1 MSKKNLIVERI
12 NFRIILFF
20 FYRFKIF
27 YLKENIYSKLFK
39 KFNIKK
45 LDWNI
50 KDEIYSKNRFVQ
62 SFFERNKIGDLIESY
77 FNCETDYFNNL
88 NSEDRFYFKEY
99 LKVRLPNERNCFGN
113 LSLKELLIVID
124 QTNKLIK
131 ENKTFFFE
139 QNIFS
144 KFISKKF
151 KDENCNFI
159 FFNSLRFLT
168 RFNLIKL
175 FIKNLKHLKKR
186 KKNSLNKKLCI
197 IDSYQ
202 INKPHELID
211 DKKLFE
217 KTIFCSHDYYDKSII
232 CILDELSLKLYL
244 SILKKNLNVI
254 FSFKK
259 YFLKLFFFEYSLY
272 KEIYYNFF
280 KSNDTK
286 VFMSS
291 SISQNYIVSAN
302 AASKK
307 LGLHS
312 VGFSCSLN
320 TYYIDQLGIKSFDT
334 FINFSPL
341 HKEFKKNLINY
352 KNFGYIGDYKFKNVL
367 NSGKAIRNQLNQN
380 SVKFVIGF
388 FDQGFFNDK
397 RFGLT
402 FSDAQVHGY
411 VFLLNKVIQN
421 EDLGLLIKP
430 KKPKILKKVLNKK
443 FSNINKL
450 LNQAIETQR
459 CFIFDNHDPKHVKN
473 FIDIPAKIAEA
484 SDVTIHDTMLAGTAG
499 LESALMNKRSILF
512 DYYNSSQNFIF
523 KNKDLNIVFDDW
535 DKLWGELMKFRKNN
549 KKSNL
554 GDWSSILKYFD
565 EFNDGKTNKRLQ
577 NFLNSKI

>member
-1 MSKKNLIVERI
+1 MSNKNLIVERI
-12 NFRIILFF
+12 NFRIILFY

-27 YLKENIYSKLFK
+27 YLKDNIYSKLLK

-50 KDEIYSKNRFVQ
+50 KDEINSENNLVQ
-62 SFFERNKIGDLIESY
+62 SFFEKNKIGHLIEDF
-77 FNCETDYFNNL
+77 FNDEIVFFNNL
-88 NSEDRFYFKEY
+88 NSEDCFYFKEY
-99 LKVRLPNERNCFGN
+99 LKVHLPSEKYCFGK
-113 LSLKELLIVID
+113 LSLKEFLIVID
-124 QTNKLIK
+124 QVNKLIK

-144 KFISKKF
+144 QFISKKF

-168 RFNLIKL
+168 RFDLIKL
-175 FIKNLKHLKKR
+175 FLKNLKYLKKN
-186 KKNSLNKKLCI
+186 KKNNLDKKLCI

-211 DKKLFE
+211 DNTLFE
-217 KTIFCSHDYYDKSII
+217 KTVFCSHHYYDKSIK
-232 CILDELSLKLYL
+232 CIMDGLSLKLYFN
-244 SILKKNLNVI
+244 IFKKNLKI
-254 FSFKK
+254 FFSLKK
-259 YFLKLFFFEYSLY
+259 YFLKFFYFEYILY

-280 KSNDTK
+280 KSNNIK

-291 SISQNYIVSAN
+291 SISKNYIVSAN

-312 VGFSCSLN
+312 VGFTCSLN
-320 TYYIDQLGIKSFDT
+320 TYYNDELGIKSFDT

-341 HKEFKKNLINY
+341 HKELKKKSINY
-352 KNFGYIGDYKFKNVL
+352 KNFGYIGDYKFQNIL

-380 SVKFVIGF
+380 SIKFVIGF
-388 FDQGFFNDK
+388 FDQGFSNDK

-411 VFLLNKVIQN
+411 AFLLNKVIQN

-430 KKPKILKKVLNKK
+430 KKPKILTKILNEK
-443 FSNINKL
+443 FSEINKL
-450 LNQAIETQR
+450 LNQAIKTQR
-459 CFIFDNHDPKHVKN
+459 CIIFDNHDPKHVKN

-484 SDVTIHDTMLAGTAG
+484 SDMTIHDTMLAGTAG
-499 LESALMNKRSILF
+499 LESALMNKRSLLF

-535 DKLWGELMKFRKNN
+535 DKLWDELMNFRKNN